1 MKERVLYNTYYQEF
15 DDFKNAIFGF
25 LENIS
30 YLDPQSVLGQSLAS
44 RVKDNFKAI
53 GAVIPNS

>member
-1 MKERVLYNTYYQEF
+1 MKQRVLYNTYYQEF

-30 YLDPQSVLGQSLAS
+30 CLDRKSALGKSFAS
-44 RVKDNFKAI
+44 RIKDNFRAI